1 MIFSLLRFTLSI
13 ALMIIFFEGKCI
25 TIAATPGKKRGA
37 TMEEIS
43 KNKPNRLIFEK
54 SPYLLQHAHNP
65 VDWYPWGE
73 EAFEKAKKED
83 KPIFLSIGYSTC
95 HWCHVM
101 ERESF
106 EDVEVAKLMNETFVA
121 IKVDKEE
128 RPDLDNIYMT
138 VCQMMTGSGGWPLTI
153 IITPDKKPF
162 FAATYIPKETR
173 SARIGMKELIP
184 RIRDVWQNR
193 RDEVLTSSEKIIG
206 YLKQVSA
213 TSLGE
218 ELGENILDSAFENLS
233 GRFDERYGGFGD
245 APKFPT
251 PHNLTFLLRYW
262 KRTGN
267 EKALSIVEKTLQSMR
282 LGGIYD
288 HIGLGFHRYSTDSR
302 WLVPHFEK
310 MLYDQAMLTIAYVE
324 CYQATGKAEYK
335 QAAQEVLTYVLRD
348 MAASEGGFY
357 SAEDA
362 DSEGEEGKFYV
373 WTEEEIKRIL
383 PADEAGLAIRAFNVE
398 KDGNFREEATGK
410 TTGGNILHLRKPVFD
425 LAFELGILY
434 EELKEKLESARQK
447 LFDAREK
454 RPRPHR
460 DEKILTDWNGLMIAA
475 MAKAAQTFDNPEYA
489 NTARKA
495 ADFILLKMR
504 NSEGKLYH
512 RYRKGDT
519 DSAQAEDVNGEVAI
533 QGFLDDYAFFI
544 WGLIEIYE
552 TDFDVKYLKVAL
564 ELTEEMIKHFWD
576 EKGGGF
582 YFTADDSESVILRRK
597 EIYDGATP
605 SGNSVAMLNLLRLGR
620 MTANTVFEE
629 KAVQIGRAFSKEVS
643 QSPLAYTQLMA
654 ALDFELGNPYEI
666 VLVGNS
672 QSADTKSM
680 LKAIRKQFIPN
691 KAVILRPT
699 EIESPEIIYL
709 ADYAKDMSSID
720 GKTTAYV
727 CQNYSCKQP
736 TTDIEKMLELFD
748 RVLGK

>member
-25 TIAATPGKKRGA
+25 TIAVTPGQKIGT
-37 TMEEIS
+37 TMEEM

-54 SPYLLQHAHNP
+54 SPYLLQHAYNP

-106 EDVEVAKLMNETFVA
+106 EDVEVAKLMNETFVS

-153 IITPDKKPF
+153 IITPDKKLF

-173 SARIGMKELIP
+173 SGRIGMKELIP
-184 RIRDVWQNR
+184 RIRDVWKNR
-193 RDEVLTSSEKIIG
+193 REEVLTSSEKIIG
-206 YLKQVSA
+206 YLKQVSE

-218 ELGENILDSAFENLS
+218 DLGENILDSAFENLS

-262 KRTGN
+262 KRTGAKQPPTPLWKGDKGD

-324 CYQATGKAEYK
+324 GYQATGHQEYK
-335 QAAQEVLTYVLRD
+335 QTAQEILTYVLRD
-348 MAASEGGFY
+348 MTAPDGGFY

-398 KDGNFREEATGK
+398 KEGNFREEATGEI
-410 TTGGNILHLRKPVFD
+410 TGRNILYLRKPVFE
-425 LAFELGILY
+425 LAFELGIIY

-489 NTARKA
+489 NAAKKA
-495 ADFILLKMR
+495 ADFILLKIR

-512 RYRKGDT
+512 RYRD
-519 DSAQAEDVNGEVAI
+519 GEIAI

-576 EKGGGF
+576 EKSGGF
-582 YFTADDSESVILRRK
+582 YFTADDAESVILRRK

-620 MTANTVFEE
+620 MTANTEFEE
-629 KAVQIGRAFSKEVS
+629 KAVQIGRAFSKNIS
-643 QSPLAYTQLMA
+643 QSPVAYTQLMA

-666 VLVGNS
+666 VLAGNS
-672 QSADTKSM
+672 QSAETKAM
-680 LKAIRKQFIPN
+680 LKALRERFIPN

-699 EIESPEIIYL
+699 EVESPEIIYL
-709 ADYAKDMSSID
+709 ADYTRDMSSID

-736 TTDIEKMLELFD
+736 TTEIEKMLELFD
-748 RVLGK
+748 R

>member
-1 MIFSLLRFTLSI
+1 
-13 ALMIIFFEGKCI
+13 
-25 TIAATPGKKRGA
+25 
-37 TMEEIS
+37 MEEMQ
-43 KNKPNRLIFEK
+43 NKPNRLIFEK

-73 EAFEKAKKED
+73 EAFAKAQKED

-106 EDVEVAKLMNETFVA
+106 EDVEVAKLMNETFVS

-373 WTEEEIKRIL
+373 WTEEEIKQIL
-383 PADEAGLAIRAFNVE
+383 PADEAGLAIKAFNVE
-398 KDGNFREEATGK
+398 KAGNFKEEATGEI
-410 TTGGNILHLRKPVFD
+410 TGRNILYLKKPVFE

-434 EELKEKLESARQK
+434 EEIKEKLESARQK
-447 LFDAREK
+447 LFDVREK

-460 DEKILTDWNGLMIAA
+460 DEKILTDWNGLMITA

-489 NTARKA
+489 NAARKA

-576 EKGGGF
+576 EKSGGF
-582 YFTADDSESVILRRK
+582 YFTADDAESVILRRK

-620 MTANTVFEE
+620 MTANTEFEE
-629 KAVQIGRAFSKEVS
+629 KAVQIGRTFSKDVS
-643 QSPLAYTQLMA
+643 QSPLAYTQLMS

-672 QSADTKSM
+672 QSADTKAM
-680 LKAIRKQFIPN
+680 LQAIREQFIPN
-691 KAVILRPT
+691 KAVILCPT
-699 EIESPEIIYL
+699 EVESPEIIHL
-709 ADYAKDMSSID
+709 ADYTRDMASRGYFVNRFAALTDAFGLRSSID

-736 TTDIEKMLELFD
+736 TTEIEKMLELFD
-748 RVLGK
+748 R

>member
-1 MIFSLLRFTLSI
+1 
-13 ALMIIFFEGKCI
+13 
-25 TIAATPGKKRGA
+25 
-37 TMEEIS
+37 
-43 KNKPNRLIFEK
+43 
-54 SPYLLQHAHNP
+54 
-65 VDWYPWGE
+65 
-73 EAFEKAKKED
+73 
-83 KPIFLSIGYSTC
+83 
-95 HWCHVM
+95 
-101 ERESF
+101 
-106 EDVEVAKLMNETFVA
+106 
-121 IKVDKEE
+121 
-128 RPDLDNIYMT
+128 
-138 VCQMMTGSGGWPLTI
+138 
-153 IITPDKKPF
+153 
-162 FAATYIPKETR
+162 
-173 SARIGMKELIP
+173 
-184 RIRDVWQNR
+184 
-193 RDEVLTSSEKIIG
+193 
-206 YLKQVSA
+206 
-213 TSLGE
+213 
-218 ELGENILDSAFENLS
+218 NILDSAFENLS

-398 KDGNFREEATGK
+398 KEGNFREEATGK
-410 TTGGNILHLRKPVFD
+410 TTGGNILHLRKPVFE

-489 NTARKA
+489 NAARKA

-576 EKGGGF
+576 EKSGGF
-582 YFTADDSESVILRRK
+582 YFTADDAESVILRRK

-620 MTANTVFEE
+620 MTANTEFEE
-629 KAVQIGRAFSKEVS
+629 KAVQIGRTFSKDVS
-643 QSPLAYTQLMA
+643 QSPLAYTQLMS

-672 QSADTKSM
+672 QSADTKAM
-680 LKAIRKQFIPN
+680 LQAIREQFIPN
-691 KAVILRPT
+691 KAVILCPT
-699 EIESPEIIYL
+699 EVESPEIIHL
-709 ADYAKDMSSID
+709 ADYTRDMASRGYFVNRFAALTDAFGLRSSID

-736 TTDIEKMLELFD
+736 TTEIEKMLELFD
-748 RVLGK
+748 R